1 MDEQTTPQ
9 TPEKPKKEK
18 KGKKRTRRII
28 LVIVLLLLLL
38 LGGIF
43 AYRHFVGVQPN
54 DTVLLE
60 ENIKAKLGQLE
71 DKSNEEIEAALNEVV
86 EEGTVCISIN
96 MNPVFSSG
104 KAEGTLK
111 IENGPMNLYNQRVVI
126 TLAET
131 GEEIYHSGLMPVD
144 SHNLTWVTSMKALE
158 DLTNAELTDKLDVEL
173 EAGEYDAIA
182 TFHAYDVETDA
193 EIGAAIAQIRI
204 SVLS

>member
-111 IENGPMNLYNQRVVI
+111 IENGPMNLYMQPSLLLDNILVGYCLLLLSNGC
-126 TLAET
+126 LAQQFQ
-131 GEEIYHSGLMPVD
+131 GWLIL
-144 SHNLTWVTSMKALE
+144 L
-158 DLTNAELTDKLDVEL
+158 
-173 EAGEYDAIA
+173 
-182 TFHAYDVETDA
+182 
-193 EIGAAIAQIRI
+193 
-204 SVLS
+204 

>member
-1 MDEQTTPQ
+1 MRDVYVLDFIYQGLVVAVC
-9 TPEKPKKEK
+9 PELIGETQIDRKVLPY
-18 KGKKRTRRII
+18 KRRVDCSAHFGFR
-28 LVIVLLLLLL
+28 V
-38 LGGIF
+38 

-144 SHNLTWVTSMKALE
+144 SHIQ
-158 DLTNAELTDKLDVEL
+158 TDKLDVEL

>member
-28 LVIVLLLLLL
+28 LVIVLLLPLL

-144 SHNLTWVTSMKALE
+144 SHIQ
-158 DLTNAELTDKLDVEL
+158 TDKLDVEL

-193 EIGAAIAQIRI
+193 EIAQIRI

>member
-1 MDEQTTPQ
+1 MDEQTRPQ

-60 ENIKAKLGQLE
+60 ENIEAKLGQLE

-144 SHNLTWVTSMKALE
+144 SHIQ
-158 DLTNAELTDKLDVEL
+158 TDKLDVEL

>member
-18 KGKKRTRRII
+18 KGKTRTRRII

-96 MNPVFSSG
+96 RIQVFSGG
-104 KAEGTLK
+104 KAEG
-111 IENGPMNLYNQRVVI
+111 
-126 TLAET
+126 
-131 GEEIYHSGLMPVD
+131 
-144 SHNLTWVTSMKALE
+144 
-158 DLTNAELTDKLDVEL
+158 
-173 EAGEYDAIA
+173 
-182 TFHAYDVETDA
+182 
-193 EIGAAIAQIRI
+193 
-204 SVLS
+204 

>member
-1 MDEQTTPQ
+1 MDEQTRPQ

-144 SHNLTWVTSMKALE
+144 SHIQ
-158 DLTNAELTDKLDVEL
+158 TDKLDVEL
-173 EAGEYDAIA
+173 EKGEYLA
-182 TFHAYDVETDA
+182 TAVFNAYDPET
-193 EIGAAIAQIRI
+193 EEYIGSAGAKLTIT
-204 SVLS
+204 VLS

>member
-144 SHNLTWVTSMKALE
+144 SHIQ
-158 DLTNAELTDKLDVEL
+158 TDKLDVEL

-182 TFHAYDVETDA
+182 TFHAYDVETYA